1 MAISSLG
8 AGSGLDLNGILNSLM
23 AAEQQPLIKLQTQEA
38 SYQARISALGS
49 LNGALSALQTAAAGL
64 LPASGQTA
72 AEKYTTYSATV
83 ADSAIAS
90 ASASKGAVAGTYA
103 LEVSKLAQNQRLA
116 TATPGTPPASP
127 YANADAAIGEGTL
140 AIKFGELKDGAYTVD
155 AARTLNITIDSTNNT
170 LGGLR
175 DAINAKNGGVTAT
188 IINGTAGAQL
198 VLTAKESGNKNV
210 MQIEAP
216 DVGGLPSPL
225 AGFAFDP
232 VTASG
237 GFTQDP
243 AQGGMAAQDAEF
255 KLNGIA
261 ATSSTN
267 SISGVL
273 EGVTL
278 TLSKVTEVD
287 KPTRITVSTNTTSQ
301 LTTALTAFVKGYND
315 ANKTVS
321 ELGAYDAETKKAG
334 PLQGQAIVRSAQ
346 NLIRNLVFSTTAG
359 GSGNIQRLSD
369 IGISIDKSGALALD
383 SSKLNKAL
391 EADYEGVTRLVE
403 KVGNA
408 FKTGLDSM
416 TRSTGTIS
424 SVTDN
429 VKNMIKGL
437 GERGEILQARI
448 ARIEE
453 RYRAQFSALDT
464 TIAGMKQTSS
474 YLTQQLA
481 SLPGFG

>member
-23 AAEQQPLIKLQTQEA
+23 AVEQQPLIKLQTQEA

-127 YANADAAIGEGTL
+127 YANTDAAIGEGTL

-210 MQIEAP
+210 MQIDA
-216 DVGGLPSPL
+216 DAPL

-232 VTASG
+232 VTATG

-416 TRSTGTIS
+416 TSSTGTIS

>member
-23 AAEQQPLIKLQTQEA
+23 AVEQQPLIKLQTQEA

>member
-49 LNGALSALQTAAAGL
+49 LKGALSALQTAAAGL

-116 TATPGTPPASP
+116 TATLGTPPASP

-416 TRSTGTIS
+416 TSSTGTIS

>member
-8 AGSGLDLNGILNSLM
+8 AGSGLDLSGILNNLM
-23 AAEQQPLIKLQTQEA
+23 SIEQQPLLKLQTKEA
-38 SYQARISALGS
+38 SYQSRISALGS
-49 LNGALSALQTAAAGL
+49 LKGALSTLQTAAEGL
-64 LPASGQTA
+64 LPSKGQTI
-72 AEKYTTYSATV
+72 AEKYTTYSASV
-83 ADSAIAS
+83 ADSTIAS
-90 ASASKGAVAGTYA
+90 ASASKGAVAGTYS

-140 AIKFGELKDGAYTVD
+140 TIKFGELKDGVYTAD
-155 AARTLNITIDSTNNT
+155 SARELTVTIDSTNKT

-175 DAINAKNGGVTAT
+175 DAINAKNGGVSAT
-188 IINGTAGAQL
+188 IVKGTAGAQL
-198 VLTAKESGNKNV
+198 VLTAKDSGSKNV

-216 DVGGLPSPL
+216 DIGGLPSPL
-225 AGFAFDP
+225 ANFAFNP
-232 VTASG
+232 VSATG
-237 GFTQDP
+237 GFTQDST
-243 AQGGMAAQDAEF
+243 QGGMAAQDAEF

-267 SISGVL
+267 NVSGVL
-273 EGVTL
+273 DGVTL
-278 TLSKVTEVD
+278 TLSKVTETD
-287 KPTRITVSTNTTSQ
+287 KPTRVTVGTNTTNQ
-301 LTTALTAFVKGYND
+301 LTTALNAFVKGYND
-315 ANKTVS
+315 ANKTIR
-321 ELGAYDAETKKAG
+321 ELGAYDASTKQAG

-346 NLIRNLVFSTTAG
+346 SQIRNLVFGTTLDG
-359 GSGNIQRLSD
+359 GSGIQRLSD
-369 IGISIDKSGALALD
+369 IGVSIDKNGALALD
-383 SSKLNKAL
+383 STKLNKAL
-391 EADYEGVTRLVE
+391 AADYDGVTKLVE

-416 TRSTGTIS
+416 TSSTGTIS
-424 SVTDN
+424 GLTDN

-437 GERGEILQARI
+437 GVRSEALQARLT
-448 ARIEE
+448 RIEE

-464 TIAGMKQTSS
+464 TISGMKQTST